1 MLSASNDV
9 TFLDLILLIAFSSLP
24 SMFLSSLKVM
34 DPIASPRI
42 FLQSKSINNK
52 DDEENIDNILCTM
65 QDAIFF
71 LSELGYLFEF

>member
-52 DDEENIDNILCTM
+52 DDEENIDNLCTM